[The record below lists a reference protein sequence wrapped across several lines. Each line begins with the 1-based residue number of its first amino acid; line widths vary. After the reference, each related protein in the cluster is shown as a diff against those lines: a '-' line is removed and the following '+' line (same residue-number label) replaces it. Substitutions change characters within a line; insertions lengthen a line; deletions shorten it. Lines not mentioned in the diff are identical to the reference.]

1 MDIEIAAS
9 IAKVTL
15 QTKSIA
21 SLVIRRCKM
30 AFDREFDA
38 EIASALGSGARKA
51 LAALK
56 AGDLEQCTL
65 SIDRVNV
72 EAKLVCGKDKVSIRA
87 CHGEKA
93 TAKAGKDPEDPPTIR
108 LAFEA
113 VYTDDVWSFLGRN
126 CGSHVQLA
134 FKDTQLTLGGQ
145 LVHGPFDGGVRP
157 V

>member
-15 QTKSIA
+15 KTKSVA
-21 SLVIRRCKM
+21 ALVIRRCNM
-30 AFDREFDA
+30 AFDREFDT
-38 EIASALGSGARKA
+38 EIAAALGSGAKKA

-56 AGDLEQCTL
+56 AGDLQECHI

-72 EAKLVCGKDKVSIRA
+72 EAKLVCGKDKVTIKA

-93 TAKAGKDPEDPPTIR
+93 VCKAGKEPEDPPTIR

-126 CGSHVQLA
+126 CGSYVQLA

-145 LVHGPFDGGVRP
+145 LVHGPFDGGLRP
-157 V
+157 A